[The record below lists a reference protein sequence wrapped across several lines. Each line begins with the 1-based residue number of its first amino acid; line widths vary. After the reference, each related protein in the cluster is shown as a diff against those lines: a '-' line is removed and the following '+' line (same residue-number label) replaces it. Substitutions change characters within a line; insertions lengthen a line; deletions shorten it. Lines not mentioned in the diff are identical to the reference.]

1 VAALR
6 DCPLRWFLDRR
17 VGAGSPSGG
26 AAVVGLVVHAVAEAI
41 ARGDVAPDE
50 REIRPFVDE
59 IWASVPFPA
68 HYQRVHERQRVD
80 EMITALLAWDAST
93 GRSVAATEL
102 TFDLPVAA
110 ASRPV
115 HVSGSID
122 RVDRAEDG
130 SLHVVDFKTGR
141 TAASA
146 AATAEHPQ
154 LGIYQ
159 LAIRLGA
166 LDSTGEPVPDSEAT
180 GANGTPERLVAGSAT
195 GAAPEQ
201 TSDRGAAELLQRLPA
216 PDPTNSTAAG
226 GTHVRLGQAEL
237 VHLADRFASGMPK
250 VRIQAPLDDGWTWV
264 NDLIVD
270 AARLADGP
278 DYPARPNGH
287 CKSCA
292 FRFMCPAQSPSAGP
306 LAANPG
312 PAAAEPPS
320 ETERSSIPT
329 TAESAAGERPVPAP
343 GEPADGD
350 AGGSSHPATTPID
363 PGRPA
368 RPPARKRPAL
378 PDAPVQQS
386 LWGEDL

>member
-1 VAALR
+1 
-6 DCPLRWFLDRR
+6 
-17 VGAGSPSGG
+17 
-26 AAVVGLVVHAVAEAI
+26 
-41 ARGDVAPDE
+41 
-50 REIRPFVDE
+50 
-59 IWASVPFPA
+59 
-68 HYQRVHERQRVD
+68 
-80 EMITALLAWDAST
+80 
-93 GRSVAATEL
+93 
-102 TFDLPVAA
+102 
-110 ASRPV
+110 
-115 HVSGSID
+115 VSGSID
-122 RVDRAEDG
+122 RVDRAENG

-166 LDSTGEPVPDSEAT
+166 LDVTDPV
-180 GANGTPERLVAGSAT
+180 
-195 GAAPEQ
+195 
-201 TSDRGAAELLQRLPA
+201 
-216 PDPTNSTAAG
+216 
-226 GTHVRLGQAEL
+226 HLGQAEL

-292 FRFMCPAQSPSAGP
+292 FRFMCPAQSPPASP
-306 LAANPG
+306 TVIPG
-312 PAAAEPPS
+312 PAAAEPPA
-320 ETERSSIPT
+320 ETERVSAPA
-329 TAESAAGERPVPAP
+329 TAESAAEERPVPASEPAEPEPAEPAPGDPAPAP

-350 AGGSSHPATTPID
+350 AGSSADPATP
-363 PGRPA
+363 PSGPARPA
-368 RPPARKRPAL
+368 RPAARKRPAN
-378 PDAPVQQS
+378 PDAPVQQP